1 MRTATVTNTIESAV
15 ASLGN
20 GPLTEAALTKHI
32 FPLFSKVLAQ
42 SDIYLANHSLGRP
55 LDQTGEDVAEAFR
68 LWAGKLD
75 EAWDDWLAE
84 REAFRTRIAQ
94 LIGAARADCIVPK
107 TAAGQGLR
115 TVLNALP
122 GKPRVLATRGEFDSV
137 DVILKQYAHCGRIEM
152 IWAEPDEQGAF
163 QIDRLI
169 EILGTAD
176 DSTQISKSRSGAPP
190 VDLVVISQVMF
201 TTGQIVDGLVRL
213 SNACHAMG
221 ARLLVDAYHAVG
233 VIPVNAAAMG
243 ADFLIGAS
251 YKYLRGGPGAGYL
264 YISPDAL
271 ASGLHPLDMGWF
283 AKRDFFQFERPD
295 PPLLQPGGDAFLEG
309 TPPVFTW
316 YQARAGQQFTL
327 AMGVERLRAYGLD
340 RLRRLKALLHE
351 RGIEARGGDERHG
364 AFLTV
369 RHKDA
374 MRLPEQL
381 KKLGVRA
388 DARGETLR
396 LAPDCL
402 TREEEMVR
410 AAEAVA
416 EACALSPHSSQRKA

>member
-15 ASLGN
+15 ASMGN
-20 GPLTEAALTKHI
+20 GPLTEAALAKHI
-32 FPLFSKVLAQ
+32 FPLFSEVLAQ

-55 LDQTGEDVAEAFR
+55 LNQTTDDVAEAFR

-75 EAWDDWLAE
+75 EAWEDWLAE
-84 REAFRTRIAQ
+84 REAFRARIAQ
-94 LIGAARADCIVPK
+94 LIGAPRADCIVPK

-122 GKPRVLATRGEFDSV
+122 EKPRVLATRGEFDSV
-137 DVILKQYAHCGRIEM
+137 DVILKQYARCGRIET
-152 IWAEPDEQGAF
+152 IWVEPDEHGEYAV
-163 QIDRLI
+163 DDLI
-169 EILGTAD
+169 ETLQ
-176 DSTQISKSRSGAPP
+176 TQKIPA
-190 VDLVVISQVMF
+190 VDLVVVSQVMF
-201 TTGQIVDGLVRL
+201 TTGQIVDGLDRL
-213 SNACHAMG
+213 AKACHKVG

-233 VIPVNAAAMG
+233 VIPVDAAAMG

-264 YISPDAL
+264 YISPNAL
-271 ASGLHPLDMGWF
+271 TSGLRPLDMGWF

-295 PPLLQPGGDAFLEG
+295 PPLFQPGGDAFLEG

-327 AMGVERLRAYGLD
+327 AMGVGRLRAYGLD

-351 RGIEARGGDERHG
+351 RGIESRGGDERHG

-374 MRLPEQL
+374 MRLPERL
-381 KKLGVRA
+381 KTLGVRA

-410 AAEAVA
+410 AADAIVEVW
-416 EACALSPHSSQRKA
+416 RKINS